1 MHSQLIFMV
10 CGDRPVQEGYEEK
23 IMVPINSQKGFA
35 LIAAIMAMMILTAV
49 GLLAFALSTQDIRIS
64 SRLVGEKKAF
74 SAVEAGIHRFTLIFD
89 PASMNASAMSN
100 VQVDPGND
108 PTSLYTIGLPT
119 RPTSGPGALPLPG
132 YSIGGGQQWGQE
144 RFNNRVT
151 GTNTRYTSMVQV
163 DIGAGFGPVEITTA
177 YR

>member
-1 MHSQLIFMV
+1 MV
-10 CGDRPVQEGYEEK
+10 Q
-23 IMVPINSQKGFA
+23 INSQKGFA
-35 LIAAIMAMMILTAV
+35 LIAAIMAMMVLTAV

-74 SAVEAGIHRFTLIFD
+74 SATEAGIHRFTITFD
-89 PASMNASAMSN
+89 PASLNASAVNN

-108 PTSLYTIGLPT
+108 PTSLYTIGLPA
-119 RPTSGPGALPLPG
+119 RPTSGPGSLPLAG
-132 YSIGGGQQWGQE
+132 YAIGGGQQWGQE

-151 GTNTRYTSMVQV
+151 GTNTRYNSLIQV
-163 DIGAGFGPVEITTA
+163 DIGAGFGPVEISTT

>member
-1 MHSQLIFMV
+1 MA
-10 CGDRPVQEGYEEK
+10 
-23 IMVPINSQKGFA
+23 PINSQKGFA
-35 LIAAIMAMMILTAV
+35 LVAAIMAMMVLTAV

-74 SAVEAGIHRFTLIFD
+74 SAVEAGIHRFTLSFD
-89 PASMNASAMSN
+89 PANLNGSAVNN

-119 RPTSGPGALPLPG
+119 RPLSGPGSLPLPG
-132 YSIGGGQQWGQE
+132 YAIGGGQQWGQE
-144 RFNNRVT
+144 RFNNRVS
-151 GTNTRYTSMVQV
+151 GTNTRYNSFVQV
-163 DIGAGFGPVEITTA
+163 DIGAGFGPIEISTT